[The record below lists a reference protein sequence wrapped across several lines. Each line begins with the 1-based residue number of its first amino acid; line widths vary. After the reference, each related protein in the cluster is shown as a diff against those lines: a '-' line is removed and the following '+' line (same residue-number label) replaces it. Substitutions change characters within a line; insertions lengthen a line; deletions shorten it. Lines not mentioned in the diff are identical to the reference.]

1 MPVMDSLINGSGGNN
16 VDAGFHTIKR
26 GLLWQQRDRLFS
38 RWKERYF
45 VLTRDYLHCFKRATN
60 RTISSDM
67 GHFIFKVSFEHF
79 KFFKYSRLIHNP
91 EEKCRPLASS
101 EAPRRR
107 RLSLS
112 AFQNVD

>member
-1 MPVMDSLINGSGGNN
+1 MPLTDSLNSSNDGG
-16 VDAGFHTIKR
+16 GFNAIKR

-67 GHFIFKVSFEHF
+67 GHFIFKVCTNI
-79 KFFKYSRLIHNP
+79 L
-91 EEKCRPLASS
+91 LG
-101 EAPRRR
+101 
-107 RLSLS
+107 
-112 AFQNVD
+112 